1 MPFWSRRPS
10 RPLRALLLLLLLI
23 LVAGGLW
30 AAGRTAGLYAS
41 EPPAPVHRMPDALPA
56 PGTGPFRIVALGTSL
71 TARGDWPDSL
81 GARLSACAGRPV
93 TVERVARAGAGSN
106 WGRDQVAAVLA
117 LSPDLVL
124 IEFAI
129 NDADLRDGVSLARA
143 RDNHLAL
150 IAALEAG
157 RPGLPLMLMTMNRAE
172 GLRGLM
178 RPRLAAHHAQYR
190 DLAAGQGPG
199 QGVGLIDLAPLW
211 AAALA
216 AGRGP
221 ELLPDGL
228 HPTDAAVAEIALPAM
243 VAEIGRLLPGCS

>member
-1 MPFWSRRPS
+1 M
-10 RPLRALLLLLLLI
+10 RAILLLLLLV

-30 AAGRTAGLYAS
+30 AAGRAAGLYAA
-41 EPPAPVHRMPDALPA
+41 EPPLPAHRLPDPVPA

-93 TVERVARAGAGSN
+93 TVERVAKAGAGSN
-106 WGRDQVAAVLA
+106 WGRDQAAAVLA
-117 LSPDLVL
+117 LAPDLVL

-150 IAALEAG
+150 IGALGAD

-178 RPRLAAHHAQYR
+178 RPRLAAYHAQYR
-190 DLAAGQGPG
+190 DLAAGQGL
-199 QGVGLIDLAPLW
+199 GLVDLAPLW

-243 VAEIGRLLPGCS
+243 EAQIGRLLPGCS

>member
-1 MPFWSRRPS
+1 M
-10 RPLRALLLLLLLI
+10 RAVLLLLLLI
-23 LVAGGLW
+23 PVAGGLW
-30 AAGRTAGLYAS
+30 AAGRAAGLYAA
-41 EPPAPVHRMPDALPA
+41 EPPVPAHRLPEPVPA

-71 TARGDWPDSL
+71 TARGDWPDRL

-93 TVERVARAGAGSN
+93 RVDRVAKAGAGSN
-106 WGRDQVAAVLA
+106 WGREQAAAVLA
-117 LSPDLVL
+117 QSPDLVL

-150 IAALEAG
+150 IGALEAG

-178 RPRLAAHHAQYR
+178 RPWLAAHYAQYR
-190 DLAAGQGPG
+190 DLAATQGPG
-199 QGVGLIDLAPLW
+199 QAVGLIDLAPLW

-216 AGRGP
+216 AGRGQ

-228 HPTDAAVAEIALPAM
+228 HPTDAGVTEIALPVM

>member
-1 MPFWSRRPS
+1 MRAV
-10 RPLRALLLLLLLI
+10 LRLLVPV

-30 AAGRTAGLYAS
+30 VAGRAAGLYAA
-41 EPPAPVHRMPDALPA
+41 EPPVPAHRLPEPAPP

-71 TARGDWPDSL
+71 TARGDWPDRL
-81 GARLSACAGRPV
+81 AQALSACAGRPV
-93 TVERVARAGAGSN
+93 TVGRVARAGAGSN
-106 WGRDQVAAVLA
+106 WGRDQAAAVLA
-117 LSPDLVL
+117 LAPDLVL

-150 IAALEAG
+150 IGALEAG

-178 RPRLAAHHAQYR
+178 RPRLGAHHAQYR
-190 DLAAGQGPG
+190 DLAAGQGTG

-216 AGRGP
+216 AGRGA

-228 HPTDAAVAEIALPAM
+228 HPTDAGVTEIALPVMEAQ
-243 VAEIGRLLPGCS
+243 IGRLLPGCS